1 MRTPLESPRLFSERR
16 RKIGQKIQGSA
27 LIVGAPLERVRNGSV
42 HFPFRQDSDLYYL
55 TGFEEPESILVLR
68 PGLSPE
74 TVLFV
79 RKKDATRET
88 WDGFRFGPEATQ
100 EKFQIDVVYPVEEFS
115 TRIVELLKGVDK
127 VYYRYFLNEELDHK
141 IDEALKAFQTVNRKS
156 GKGILPVFDA
166 HALIGESRLFK
177 TEAELANHRRACEIT
192 AEAHN
197 EVMRITR
204 PGMNERELHGYFIY
218 QIMKRGAAREGY
230 NGIFAT
236 GANACTL
243 HYVFNDCV
251 LKVNDLLLVD
261 AGAEYN
267 YFTGDITRTFP
278 VTGRFTEAQA
288 EVYTGVLDIQKK
300 IIEGIRP
307 GITFQSLQD
316 QGAEM
321 LTDLMLEL
329 GLLTGRRQDVIKTN
343 EHKKYYPHGIGHWL
357 GMDVH
362 DVGAYVDSQGH
373 HRVIEPGMVFT
384 IEPGLYIPVG
394 DPEAAEPYRGIGIR
408 IEDNI
413 LVTAQGHENL
423 TVKAVKEI
431 ADIEKLV
438 GSI

>member
-1 MRTPLESPRLFSERR
+1 
-16 RKIGQKIQGSA
+16 
-27 LIVGAPLERVRNGSV
+27 
-42 HFPFRQDSDLYYL
+42 
-55 TGFEEPESILVLR
+55 
-68 PGLSPE
+68 
-74 TVLFV
+74 
-79 RKKDATRET
+79 
-88 WDGFRFGPEATQ
+88 
-100 EKFQIDVVYPVEEFS
+100 
-115 TRIVELLKGVDK
+115 
-127 VYYRYFLNEELDHK
+127 
-141 IDEALKAFQTVNRKS
+141 
-156 GKGILPVFDA
+156 
-166 HALIGESRLFK
+166 
-177 TEAELANHRRACEIT
+177 
-192 AEAHN
+192 
-197 EVMRITR
+197 
-204 PGMNERELHGYFIY
+204 
-218 QIMKRGAAREGY
+218 
-230 NGIFAT
+230 
-236 GANACTL
+236 
-243 HYVFNDCV
+243 V

>member
-27 LIVGAPLERVRNGSV
+27 LIVGAPLERTRNGSV
-42 HFPFRQDSDLYYL
+42 DFPFRQNSDMYYL

-74 TVLFV
+74 TVMFV

-100 EKFQIDVVYPVEEFS
+100 EKFQIDAVFPIEEFA
-115 TRIVELLKGVDK
+115 TRIIELLKGVEN

-141 IDEALKAFQTVNRKS
+141 IDQALQAFQMANRRS

-166 HALIGESRLFK
+166 HALIGELRLFK
-177 TEAELANHRRACEIT
+177 TEAELTNLRRACEIT

-197 EVMRITR
+197 EIMRITR
-204 PGMNERELHGYFIY
+204 PGMNERELHGYFMY

-230 NGIFAT
+230 NGIFAA

-278 VTGRFTEAQA
+278 VTGKFTEAQE
-288 EVYTGVLDIQKK
+288 EVYSGVLDIQKK

-329 GLLTGRRQDVIKTN
+329 GLLTGRRQDVMKTN

-362 DVGAYVDSQGH
+362 DVGAYVDPQGQ

-384 IEPGLYIPVG
+384 IEPGIYIPAG
-394 DPEAAEPYRGIGIR
+394 DTQAAEPYRGIGIR

-413 LVTAQGHENL
+413 LVTPQGHENL
-423 TVKAVKEI
+423 TSKAVKEI